1 MIAPRRPRR
10 DAGIGVYI
18 NRSSNFSVGSGTRT
32 EDDEK
37 PSAPPTKAPPGYV
50 LRTYTGQV
58 LEGVMLVPG
67 RIHGDL
73 VFGVA
78 LVQRDGESSLFTVRR
93 DGNMVRFDVE
103 DLETV
108 NGAHA
113 TVSYLSAR

>member
-10 DAGIGVYI
+10 DSGIGVFI
-18 NRSSNFSVGSGTRT
+18 NRSSNFSVGTAAHT
-32 EDDEK
+32 QDDEK
-37 PSAPPTKAPPGYV
+37 PTAPPKAPPSYV

-78 LVQRDGESSLFTVRR
+78 LVQREGESSLFTVRR
-93 DGNMVRFDVE
+93 DGNTVCFDVE
-103 DLETV
+103 DLEAV

>member
-1 MIAPRRPRR
+1 MTTPRRPRR
-10 DAGIGVYI
+10 DTGIGVYI
-18 NRSSNFSVGSGTRT
+18 NRSSNFSVGNGTRT

-37 PSAPPTKAPPGYV
+37 PSAPPKTPPGYA

-78 LVQRDGESSLFTVRR
+78 LVQRDGESSLFTVSR
-93 DGNMVRFDVE
+93 DGNIVRFAVE
-103 DLETV
+103 DLEAV